1 MVLKV
6 AGVVVLWTVL
16 SLAGMFALVFAGL
29 HLTSQGT
36 AGAARA
42 LACAPCDRVRRR
54 VLLARVPPARSC
66 PIEDR
71 GSESIQGNARV
82 MRANLWDGT
91 PHVSS

>member
-36 AGAARA
+36 AGALLVPW
-42 LACAPCDRVRRR
+42 LAPLAIACGVASFWLVFRRR
-54 VLLARVPPARSC
+54 AAVP
-66 PIEDR
+66 
-71 GSESIQGNARV
+71 
-82 MRANLWDGT
+82 
-91 PHVSS
+91 